1 MFCQKCGAQL
11 EDTAKFC
18 DKCGN
23 AVNGAVAQNVVK
35 EKIPDTEVL
44 LQVKPKFKFLYFS
57 FSMIVTC
64 ISIIVLLATMGL
76 LMEEFGM
83 MLLTALGICV
93 PIVLISLIS
102 IFFKKAQL
110 KNMNYEFYRTKIE
123 YSDSFLNKA
132 EKEVKYKHIRETVLS
147 RRIVDRIFGFGSI
160 ILFTNAESGFG
171 NGIVIPYVENSE
183 AVYKEIKELLERN
196 NG

>member
-23 AVNGAVAQNVVK
+23 AVNGVVAPNVAK
-35 EKIPDTEVL
+35 EKLPDTEVL
-44 LQVKPKFKFLYFS
+44 LRVKPTFKFLYY
-57 FSMIVTC
+57 TLG
-64 ISIIVLLATMGL
+64 SIISCGVIFLFFLMLALIAGEIYL
-76 LMEEFGM
+76 S
-83 MLLTALGICV
+83 
-93 PIVLISLIS
+93 LISLPFCLLIM
-102 IFFKKAQL
+102 IITLIQAFFKKAQL
-110 KNMNYEFYRTKIE
+110 RNMNYEFYRTKIE

-147 RRIVDRIFGFGSI
+147 RRIFDRIFGLGAV
-160 ILFTNAESGFG
+160 ILYTNAESGFG
-171 NGIVIPYVENSE
+171 NGIVIPCLENSE
-183 AVYKEIKELLERN
+183 AVYKEIKELLEAN

>member
-1 MFCQKCGAQL
+1 
-11 EDTAKFC
+11 
-18 DKCGN
+18 
-23 AVNGAVAQNVVK
+23 
-35 EKIPDTEVL
+35 
-44 LQVKPKFKFLYFS
+44 
-57 FSMIVTC
+57 
-64 ISIIVLLATMGL
+64 
-76 LMEEFGM
+76 
-83 MLLTALGICV
+83 
-93 PIVLISLIS
+93 
-102 IFFKKAQL
+102 
-110 KNMNYEFYRTKIE
+110 MNYEFYRTKIE